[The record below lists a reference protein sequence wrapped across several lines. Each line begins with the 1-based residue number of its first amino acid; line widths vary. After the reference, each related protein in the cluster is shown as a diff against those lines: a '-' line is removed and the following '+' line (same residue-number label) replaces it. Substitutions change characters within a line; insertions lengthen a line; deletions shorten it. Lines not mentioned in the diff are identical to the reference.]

1 MLPVGDIVRKHGVSF
16 HCYADDIPL
25 YISLWPGEKY
35 QFEKLTECIVD
46 IKTGRRVISYCKIL
60 KKNRGLLNYSDL
72 KPQHV
77 IT

>member
-1 MLPVGDIVRKHGVSF
+1 MLPVGDIIRKPGVSF

-25 YISLWPGEKY
+25 YISLWHGEKY

-60 KKNRGLLNYSDL
+60 KKTEVIKLLDL